1 MGCFFFFFKQKT
13 AYEMR
18 ISDWSSDVCSSDL
31 VRVTDHQYP
40 IVDNV
45 GLVDP
50 TAVQTYIDLLFQYV
64 DWGDRVISLR
74 GIGEKHTPKEGL
86 FREPVWITPAWQA
99 PANTIA
105 KHAARW
111 AQWHAACFMV
121 PEVMRPDART
131 EEHTSELQSPMRLSY
146 A

>member
-1 MGCFFFFFKQKT
+1 MIRRPPRST
-13 AYEMR
+13 R
-18 ISDWSSDVCSSDL
+18 
-31 VRVTDHQYP
+31 TDTLFPYTT
-40 IVDNV
+40 
-45 GLVDP
+45 LFRS
-50 TAVQTYIDLLFQYV
+50 YIDLLFQYV

-121 PEVMRPDART
+121 PAVMRPDAAMHSDAG
-131 EEHTSELQSPMRLSY
+131 EEHEIGRASCRERVCQY
-146 A
+146 V

>member
-1 MGCFFFFFKQKT
+1 M
-13 AYEMR
+13 Y
-18 ISDWSSDVCSSDL
+18 
-31 VRVTDHQYP
+31 
-40 IVDNV
+40 
-45 GLVDP
+45 
-50 TAVQTYIDLLFQYV
+50 
-64 DWGDRVISLR
+64 WGEGVSSLR

-121 PEVMRPDART
+121 PAVMRPDAAMHSDAG
-131 EEHTSELQSPMRLSY
+131 EEHVAEFTTILVDLDSGDTDGKLRWVETQDRKSTRLNSSH
-146 A
+146 